1 MKTFVVL
8 FDVDVPDA
16 REMAELIENSHV
28 KFDSDEQVN
37 ALNIF
42 DELTKQLLKETELDR
57 SLVKVQDIS
66 DFMDSFNDEELNP
79 DNYFMSYVIA
89 EVTLD

>member
-8 FDVDVPDA
+8 FDVDIPDA
-16 REMAELIENSHV
+16 REMAELIENSRI

-37 ALNIF
+37 TLNVF